1 MLETPALNSHLLT
14 AASVALIGAYRVDL
28 GMSAHIP
35 AIVACEIAV
44 SCSVSDVRVA
54 SDETRSWL
62 TVLVGLL
69 VSDVR

>member
-1 MLETPALNSHLLT
+1 
-14 AASVALIGAYRVDL
+14 LIGAYRVDL